1 MAITISNPM
10 DYKVALYVRLSKED
24 GDKQESESVSNQRA
38 ILEQFAENNKLN
50 VFAVYVD
57 DGFSGAN
64 FDRPDFKRMTDDIEN
79 GKINMIVVKDL
90 SRFGRNRVEQ
100 EFFVYKYSEDYDVR
114 FIAINDDFDTD
125 KDDNELLIMMKNWS
139 NEQFLRDTSKK
150 IKTTKRFK
158 QQKGLF
164 IGGKAP
170 YGYKKSPTEKNVIV
184 IDEDTAPI
192 VRDIFHLALDG
203 KSCRQIAMILNERQ
217 IPTPAV
223 HAKINLTR
231 KGPYSGKWS
240 SERISFMLQ
249 NEVYIGNMVQGRS
262 QKISYKSEKCR
273 KIPREDWIVVENTHE
288 PIIDRGTFEKVAML
302 IASRNLTRS
311 RTYEYL
317 LKGLIFCHECGYPL
331 GVINRRLAGNRE
343 MLYFICRTYQ
353 RFTKYETCTCHCVR
367 VDDVTNAVLEQIHR
381 VCRQYSE
388 QLNLEQITDKAQKML
403 REEKRRQGKDI
414 AGAKARLAEIQ
425 SKIDKSYEDRLSGIV
440 DEDVFQRVYQK
451 LKDEQTTLR
460 KKLQK
465 LERSDH
471 EIELDKAKVK
481 ALVERFLNAEEYSR
495 ELLVSLI
502 ERIELTKEKEILI
515 YFKFKELDVAS
526 RL

>member
-1 MAITISNPM
+1 
-10 DYKVALYVRLSKED
+10 
-24 GDKQESESVSNQRA
+24 
-38 ILEQFAENNKLN
+38 
-50 VFAVYVD
+50 
-57 DGFSGAN
+57 
-64 FDRPDFKRMTDDIEN
+64 
-79 GKINMIVVKDL
+79 
-90 SRFGRNRVEQ
+90 
-100 EFFVYKYSEDYDVR
+100 
-114 FIAINDDFDTD
+114 
-125 KDDNELLIMMKNWS
+125 
-139 NEQFLRDTSKK
+139 
-150 IKTTKRFK
+150 
-158 QQKGLF
+158 
-164 IGGKAP
+164 
-170 YGYKKSPTEKNVIV
+170 
-184 IDEDTAPI
+184 
-192 VRDIFHLALDG
+192 
-203 KSCRQIAMILNERQ
+203 
-217 IPTPAV
+217 
-223 HAKINLTR
+223 
-231 KGPYSGKWS
+231 
-240 SERISFMLQ
+240 
-249 NEVYIGNMVQGRS
+249 
-262 QKISYKSEKCR
+262 
-273 KIPREDWIVVENTHE
+273 
-288 PIIDRGTFEKVAML
+288 ML

>member
-1 MAITISNPM
+1 M
-10 DYKVALYVRLSKED
+10 
-24 GDKQESESVSNQRA
+24 
-38 ILEQFAENNKLN
+38 
-50 VFAVYVD
+50 
-57 DGFSGAN
+57 
-64 FDRPDFKRMTDDIEN
+64 
-79 GKINMIVVKDL
+79 
-90 SRFGRNRVEQ
+90 
-100 EFFVYKYSEDYDVR
+100 
-114 FIAINDDFDTD
+114 
-125 KDDNELLIMMKNWS
+125 
-139 NEQFLRDTSKK
+139 
-150 IKTTKRFK
+150 
-158 QQKGLF
+158 
-164 IGGKAP
+164 
-170 YGYKKSPTEKNVIV
+170 
-184 IDEDTAPI
+184 
-192 VRDIFHLALDG
+192 
-203 KSCRQIAMILNERQ
+203 
-217 IPTPAV
+217 
-223 HAKINLTR
+223 
-231 KGPYSGKWS
+231 
-240 SERISFMLQ
+240 
-249 NEVYIGNMVQGRS
+249 
-262 QKISYKSEKCR
+262 
-273 KIPREDWIVVENTHE
+273 
-288 PIIDRGTFEKVAML
+288 
-302 IASRNLTRS
+302 
-311 RTYEYL
+311 
-317 LKGLIFCHECGYPL
+317 
-331 GVINRRLAGNRE
+331 
-343 MLYFICRTYQ
+343 
-353 RFTKYETCTCHCVR
+353 R

>member
-1 MAITISNPM
+1 M
-10 DYKVALYVRLSKED
+10 
-24 GDKQESESVSNQRA
+24 
-38 ILEQFAENNKLN
+38 
-50 VFAVYVD
+50 
-57 DGFSGAN
+57 
-64 FDRPDFKRMTDDIEN
+64 
-79 GKINMIVVKDL
+79 
-90 SRFGRNRVEQ
+90 
-100 EFFVYKYSEDYDVR
+100 R
-114 FIAINDDFDTD
+114 FIAVNDDFDTD
-125 KDDNELLIMMKNWS
+125 RDDNELLIMMKNWS

-150 IKTTKRFK
+150 IKTTKRLK

-192 VRDIFHLALDG
+192 VRDIFHLALEG
-203 KSCRQIAMILNERQ
+203 KSCRQIAIILNERQ
-217 IPTPAV
+217 IPTPATY
-223 HAKINLTR
+223 ARINLTK

-262 QKISYKSEKCR
+262 QKISYSSKKCR

-288 PIIDRGTFEKVAML
+288 PIIDRESFEKVAML
-302 IASRNLTRS
+302 IASRKFTRS

-317 LKGLIFCHECGYPL
+317 LKGIIICHECRYPL
-331 GVINRRLAGNRE
+331 GVINRKLAGNRE

-367 VDDVTNAVLEQIHR
+367 VDDVTNVVLEQIHR

-414 AGAKARLAEIQ
+414 AGTKARLVEIQ

-440 DEDVFQRVYQK
+440 DEEVFQRVYQK
-451 LKDEQTTLR
+451 LKDEQTALR

-481 ALVERFLNAEEYSR
+481 ALVERFLNAEEYSK
-495 ELLVSLI
+495 ELIVSLI
-502 ERIELTKEKEILI
+502 DRIELTKEKEILI

>member
-1 MAITISNPM
+1 
-10 DYKVALYVRLSKED
+10 
-24 GDKQESESVSNQRA
+24 
-38 ILEQFAENNKLN
+38 
-50 VFAVYVD
+50 
-57 DGFSGAN
+57 
-64 FDRPDFKRMTDDIEN
+64 
-79 GKINMIVVKDL
+79 
-90 SRFGRNRVEQ
+90 
-100 EFFVYKYSEDYDVR
+100 
-114 FIAINDDFDTD
+114 
-125 KDDNELLIMMKNWS
+125 
-139 NEQFLRDTSKK
+139 
-150 IKTTKRFK
+150 
-158 QQKGLF
+158 
-164 IGGKAP
+164 
-170 YGYKKSPTEKNVIV
+170 
-184 IDEDTAPI
+184 
-192 VRDIFHLALDG
+192 
-203 KSCRQIAMILNERQ
+203 MILNERQ

-223 HAKINLTR
+223 HAKINSTR

-240 SERISFMLQ
+240 SERVSFMLQ

-262 QKISYKSEKCR
+262 QKISYKSKKCR

-288 PIIDRGTFEKVAML
+288 PIIDRETFEKVAML

>member
-1 MAITISNPM
+1 M
-10 DYKVALYVRLSKED
+10 
-24 GDKQESESVSNQRA
+24 
-38 ILEQFAENNKLN
+38 
-50 VFAVYVD
+50 
-57 DGFSGAN
+57 
-64 FDRPDFKRMTDDIEN
+64 
-79 GKINMIVVKDL
+79 
-90 SRFGRNRVEQ
+90 
-100 EFFVYKYSEDYDVR
+100 R
-114 FIAINDDFDTD
+114 FIAVNDDFDTD

>member
-1 MAITISNPM
+1 MYSKRQNEIIRYLSEVKFSKIEELAVRFHVSVETVRRDLLELEKESAVKRVRGGAVYNSLRAQEMEYEKRMESSSAEKRAIAKLAVEYIN
-10 DYKVALYVRLSKED
+10 D
-24 GDKQESESVSNQRA
+24 GDAIVMNNGTATLEMARCLLES
-38 ILEQFAENNKLN
+38 
-50 VFAVYVD
+50 
-57 DGFSGAN
+57 
-64 FDRPDFKRMTDDIEN
+64 
-79 GKINMIVVKDL
+79 GKHVIVVT
-90 SRFGRNRVEQ
+90 N
-100 EFFVYKYSEDYDVR
+100 
-114 FIAINDDFDTD
+114 
-125 KDDNELLIMMKNWS
+125 
-139 NEQFLRDTSKK
+139 
-150 IKTTKRFK
+150 
-158 QQKGLF
+158 
-164 IGGKAP
+164 
-170 YGYKKSPTEKNVIV
+170 SP
-184 IDEDTAPI
+184 D
-192 VRDIFHLALDG
+192 
-203 KSCRQIAMILNERQ
+203 IAMILNERQ

>member
-38 ILEQFAENNKLN
+38 ILEQFAEDNKLN

-114 FIAINDDFDTD
+114 FIAVNDDFDTD

-317 LKGLIFCHECGYPL
+317 LKGLIFCHECGYP
-331 GVINRRLAGNRE
+331 
-343 MLYFICRTYQ
+343 
-353 RFTKYETCTCHCVR
+353 
-367 VDDVTNAVLEQIHR
+367 
-381 VCRQYSE
+381 
-388 QLNLEQITDKAQKML
+388 
-403 REEKRRQGKDI
+403 
-414 AGAKARLAEIQ
+414 
-425 SKIDKSYEDRLSGIV
+425 
-440 DEDVFQRVYQK
+440 
-451 LKDEQTTLR
+451 
-460 KKLQK
+460 
-465 LERSDH
+465 
-471 EIELDKAKVK
+471 
-481 ALVERFLNAEEYSR
+481 
-495 ELLVSLI
+495 
-502 ERIELTKEKEILI
+502 
-515 YFKFKELDVAS
+515 
-526 RL
+526 